1 MQNDEIVK
9 VTSLRLS
16 DELHA
21 RAVAAAAADRR
32 SLANWLTLVVE
43 RAVTDAE
50 AESRRQSGEPE
61 R

>member
-32 SLANWLTLVVE
+32 SLANWLALVVE
-43 RAVTDAE
+43 RAVAE
-50 AESRRQSGEPE
+50 AESRRSAGEPE
-61 R
+61 

>member
-1 MQNDEIVK
+1 MQNGEIVK

-43 RAVTDAE
+43 RAVAE
-50 AESRRQSGEPE
+50 AESGQQTGEPAE
-61 R
+61 